1 MNAETFDEA
10 KWIDWTL
17 EQTRR
22 IAVVGLS
29 SREDRDSYRASFYLH
44 KRGYEIVP
52 VNPNYPSVM
61 GLKCYP
67 SLDQIPGT
75 VDIVNLFQRPDR
87 VPASVDA
94 AIILQPKLIWMQL
107 GVVHSE
113 AAQRARA
120 AGIGVIMD
128 RCIKI
133 EHQTRFTT

>member
-44 KRGYEIVP
+44 ERGYEIVP

-67 SLDQIPGT
+67 GLDQIPGT
-75 VDIVNLFQRPDR
+75 VDIVNLFKRPDR

-94 AIILQPKLIWMQL
+94 AIILQAKLIWMQL